1 MLLYGKYF
9 MKCVLIQNI
18 VEYRNKKIITDK
30 FFSNKYRYSWF
41 IIFKPI
47 VKDQF
52 CMVLPN

>member
-1 MLLYGKYF
+1 MLFYGKYF

-18 VEYRNKKIITDK
+18 VEYRIKKKITDK